1 MMENMNNGNSLSR
14 TGLRTLLIAGL
25 AGALGMGTYAG
36 TTGFSLAA
44 QPGGTTGKVTPE
56 PDANGIIPFTAAKE
70 GTCLTWDMDGEGTI
84 SAFEETDCNNEH
96 RFEVSSREDL
106 NTYPTSEFGPDAP
119 PPNQTRQAQ
128 LREELCQTA
137 SIRYL
142 GGRYDPSGRYSI
154 APILPPTDA
163 WEDGDRTMLCGL
175 QETNTD
181 GVPILTTGKAAERD
195 QARVAETGTC
205 LISDQANTPTAV
217 DCTEPHHIEVTGKID
232 LAPVFADHTPS
243 VDEQNKY
250 LGDVCAKAAEEY
262 VGSEENLYQTTLQIY
277 WGTSPIRAWDGGSRT
292 VNCGLMFAKDDRFST
307 LTGSAKDGREALTID
322 GAVPEAPP
330 ERRPLRSEQGGTGG
344 AGASDGPVPV
354 APQPYNAP

>member
-175 QETNTD
+175 QET
-181 GVPILTTGKAAERD
+181 
-195 QARVAETGTC
+195 
-205 LISDQANTPTAV
+205 TPTAYLSSPPAKPPNA
-217 DCTEPHHIEVTGKID
+217 TKPASPKPEP
-232 LAPVFADHTPS
+232 A
-243 VDEQNKY
+243 
-250 LGDVCAKAAEEY
+250 
-262 VGSEENLYQTTLQIY
+262 
-277 WGTSPIRAWDGGSRT
+277 
-292 VNCGLMFAKDDRFST
+292 
-307 LTGSAKDGREALTID
+307 
-322 GAVPEAPP
+322 
-330 ERRPLRSEQGGTGG
+330 
-344 AGASDGPVPV
+344 
-354 APQPYNAP
+354 